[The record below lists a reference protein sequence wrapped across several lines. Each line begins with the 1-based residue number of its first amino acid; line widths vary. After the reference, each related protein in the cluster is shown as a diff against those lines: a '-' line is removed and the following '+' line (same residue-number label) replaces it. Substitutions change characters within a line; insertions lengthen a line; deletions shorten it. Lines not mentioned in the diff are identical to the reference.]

1 MLTHIDEN
9 GNARMVDITEKDK
22 TFRVAEAQG
31 SIIASKKI
39 IQSVLKN
46 INKKG
51 DVLTVAKISGIQG
64 AKRTSDLIPLCHS
77 ISLDSITVDFKIF
90 EESFEIQCIAVAK
103 CSGSTGVEMEAMT
116 AVSISLL
123 TVYDMCKGIDK
134 GMIIN
139 NIILTKKNRWR
150 LWNMG
155 KSNIVFIK
163 A

>member
-9 GNARMVDITEKDK
+9 GNARMVDISEKDQ

-31 SIIASKKI
+31 SIITSKKI
-39 IQSVLKN
+39 IQNVLQN

-51 DVLTVAKISGIQG
+51 DVLTVAKIAGIQG

-77 ISLDSITVDFKIF
+77 ISLDSIAVDFKVF
-90 EESFEIQCIAVAK
+90 EGNFEIQCIAVAK

-123 TVYDMCKGIDK
+123 TIYDMCKGVDK
-134 GMIIN
+134 GMVIN
-139 NIILTKKNRWR
+139 NIALTKKSG
-150 LWNMG
+150 G
-155 KSNIVFIK
+155 KSGVWQAK
-163 A
+163 K

>member
-31 SIIASKKI
+31 SIITSKKI

-139 NIILTKKNRWR
+139 NIILTKKTGGASGT
-150 LWNMG
+150 LE
-155 KSNIVFIK
+155 KVK
-163 A
+163 

>member
-1 MLTHIDEN
+1 MRMLTHIDEN

-139 NIILTKKNRWR
+139 NIILTKKTGGASGTWE
-150 LWNMG
+150 
-155 KSNIVFIK
+155 KVK
-163 A
+163 

>member
-139 NIILTKKNRWR
+139 NIILTKKTGGASGTWE
-150 LWNMG
+150 
-155 KSNIVFIK
+155 KVI
-163 A
+163 

>member
-31 SIIASKKI
+31 SIIANKKI

-51 DVLTVAKISGIQG
+51 DVLTVSKISGIQG

-139 NIILTKKNRWR
+139 NIILTKKTGGASGTWE
-150 LWNMG
+150 
-155 KSNIVFIK
+155 KVK
-163 A
+163 

>member
-31 SIIASKKI
+31 SIIANKKI

-139 NIILTKKNRWR
+139 NIILTKKTGGASGTWE
-150 LWNMG
+150 
-155 KSNIVFIK
+155 KVK
-163 A
+163 

>member
-31 SIIASKKI
+31 SIIVSKKI

-139 NIILTKKNRWR
+139 NIILTKKTGGASGTWE
-150 LWNMG
+150 
-155 KSNIVFIK
+155 KVK
-163 A
+163 

>member
-77 ISLDSITVDFKIF
+77 ISLDSIAVDFKIF

-139 NIILTKKNRWR
+139 NIILTKKTGGASGTWE
-150 LWNMG
+150 
-155 KSNIVFIK
+155 KVK
-163 A
+163 

>member
-39 IQSVLKN
+39 IQSVLQN

-139 NIILTKKNRWR
+139 NIILTKKTGGASGTWE
-150 LWNMG
+150 
-155 KSNIVFIK
+155 KVK
-163 A
+163 

>member
-22 TFRVAEAQG
+22 TFRVAEARG
-31 SIIASKKI
+31 SIITSKKV

-139 NIILTKKNRWR
+139 SIILTKKTGGASGTWE
-150 LWNMG
+150 
-155 KSNIVFIK
+155 KVK
-163 A
+163 

>member
-22 TFRVAEAQG
+22 TFTVAEAQG

-139 NIILTKKNRWR
+139 NIILTKKTGGASGTWE
-150 LWNMG
+150 
-155 KSNIVFIK
+155 KVK
-163 A
+163 

>member
-22 TFRVAEAQG
+22 TFRVAEARG

-139 NIILTKKNRWR
+139 NII
-150 LWNMG
+150 
-155 KSNIVFIK
+155 SDF
-163 A
+163 

>member
-22 TFRVAEAQG
+22 TFRVAEARG
-31 SIIASKKI
+31 SIITSKKI

-139 NIILTKKNRWR
+139 NIILTKKTGGASGTWE
-150 LWNMG
+150 
-155 KSNIVFIK
+155 KVK
-163 A
+163 

>member
-90 EESFEIQCIAVAK
+90 EENFEIQCIAVAK

-139 NIILTKKNRWR
+139 NIILTKKTGGASGTWE
-150 LWNMG
+150 
-155 KSNIVFIK
+155 KVK
-163 A
+163 

>member
-46 INKKG
+46 INKKA

-139 NIILTKKNRWR
+139 NIILTKKTGGASGTWE
-150 LWNMG
+150 
-155 KSNIVFIK
+155 KVK
-163 A
+163 